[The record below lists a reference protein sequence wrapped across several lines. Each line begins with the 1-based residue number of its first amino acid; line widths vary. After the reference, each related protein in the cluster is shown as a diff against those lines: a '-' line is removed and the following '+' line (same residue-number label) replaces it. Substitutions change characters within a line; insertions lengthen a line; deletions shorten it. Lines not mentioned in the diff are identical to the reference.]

1 MTKLRETAQCLP
13 PKFAVRKLCQ
23 DVGDVTGASSASQ
36 LPRSRQQAADC
47 RRKLTYGTNSAVMP
61 KSADPL
67 FPLMLMCKESEGT
80 KGQHENFVRMVANSP
95 EPMAVLA
102 FDWILDDLERF
113 CTCEAKHTVLC
124 VDPTFDLGSFHVTV
138 MSYRHLM
145 LGSRRGSERGKH
157 PVMLGPLFIH
167 QRKQFSSYHFFISQL
182 VGLRPALQNIKAV
195 GTDGEQAL
203 VSALATQFKSA
214 IPLRCFLHVRGNLET
229 KLSELKLPKAIIQE
243 FIWDVFGNPALLQLG
258 LVDAE
263 DSSDLDSQ
271 FLQLEAFTLQEPVF
285 HSWFKAY
292 TLEVVR
298 NGMLKEKRILAGPG
312 CPPEPFY
319 TNDVESKNRVL
330 KHQRNYRKQELPQ
343 FVEQMRELI
352 MEQRSEV
359 EKAVAGL
366 GEYNLTSAY
375 QNLGVETKRWFL
387 KTEAQRKR
395 AKFMTAKLVESVES
409 QEAVSTVPCSAQ
421 DGGSCSRERSLPFKD
436 NPLRS
441 TSLPQYTQD
450 SMWKKVQGYL
460 DDPTSYTSAPGVT
473 NKSCMLVKSASG
485 TKPHFVQRSGKS
497 KYKCDGDC
505 LMFKSTN
512 GICSHTLLVAALND
526 EVCLFICNYSKSK
539 APVNYVQLAQHG
551 LPLGGRKPSSKRK
564 GASKKTTAGIRQLI
578 QNANESEMTKR
589 SDITASKKNL
599 TTDLTPSSSTMTS
612 STSVSIPDPL
622 PNSRQCVNT
631 SSSVMW
637 PVSDSS
643 PLLPSNASGPTTHT
657 NAPQPVALPQFSW
670 NPTLHSGMDQPLRAK
685 SFGSTSALP
694 SRPVDIP
701 LSQPHLLPIP
711 HQVHPVACTSSSVNT
726 PPTITVASELVGCTS
741 TPQPIGPP
749 PLIQCAAPLAST
761 AQVNIQAV
769 PYLTPPQ
776 FYSPSQP

>member
-13 PKFAVRKLCQ
+13 PKVAVRKLCQ

-67 FPLMLMCKESEGT
+67 FPLMLMCKESEGK
-80 KGQHENFVRMVANSP
+80 KGEHGNFVRIVTNSP

-102 FDWILDDLERF
+102 FDWSLDDLERF

-182 VGLRPALQNIKAV
+182 VGLKPALQNIRSV

-203 VSALATQFKSA
+203 LSALATQFKSA

-229 KLSELKLPKAIIQE
+229 KLSELKLPKAVMQE

-263 DSSDLDSQ
+263 DSSDLDRQ
-271 FLQLEAFTLQEPVF
+271 FLQLEEIWNEREKAFTLQEPVF

-298 NGMLKEKRILAGPG
+298 NGMLKEKRILAGLG

-330 KHQRNYRKQELPQ
+330 KHQTNYRKQELPQ
-343 FVEQMRELI
+343 FVEHMRELI

-366 GEYNLTSAY
+366 GEYSLTSAY
-375 QNLGVETKRWFL
+375 QHLGVETKRWFL

-395 AKFMTAKLVESVES
+395 AIAKFMTAKLVESVES

-421 DGGSCSRERSLPFKD
+421 DGGSCSRECPLPLKD

-450 SMWKKVQGYL
+450 SI
-460 DDPTSYTSAPGVT
+460 
-473 NKSCMLVKSASG
+473 C
-485 TKPHFVQRSGKS
+485 GKR
-497 KYKCDGDC
+497 YE
-505 LMFKSTN
+505 
-512 GICSHTLLVAALND
+512 GI
-526 EVCLFICNYSKSK
+526 
-539 APVNYVQLAQHG
+539 
-551 LPLGGRKPSSKRK
+551 
-564 GASKKTTAGIRQLI
+564 
-578 QNANESEMTKR
+578 
-589 SDITASKKNL
+589 
-599 TTDLTPSSSTMTS
+599 
-612 STSVSIPDPL
+612 
-622 PNSRQCVNT
+622 
-631 SSSVMW
+631 
-637 PVSDSS
+637 
-643 PLLPSNASGPTTHT
+643 
-657 NAPQPVALPQFSW
+657 
-670 NPTLHSGMDQPLRAK
+670 
-685 SFGSTSALP
+685 
-694 SRPVDIP
+694 
-701 LSQPHLLPIP
+701 
-711 HQVHPVACTSSSVNT
+711 
-726 PPTITVASELVGCTS
+726 
-741 TPQPIGPP
+741 
-749 PLIQCAAPLAST
+749 
-761 AQVNIQAV
+761 
-769 PYLTPPQ
+769 
-776 FYSPSQP
+776 